1 MANDSISMKCEH
13 CSANLK
19 LPAALAPGKKIK
31 CPKCSGVIIV
41 PSASAAPSKPPKDE
55 KKVPEAP
62 PKKKNSGD
70 DDDDDGVLYGLRDI
84 AKPGE
89 EEKSKPKVNYALDDS
104 NKDLRGP
111 AQAALLGPSNKIMF
125 RSMFCVA
132 LCVFSFG
139 TAVWPFVFSE
149 DILDY
154 KETLKAYFKIE
165 AEKAKGNPE
174 LQKRLS
180 ERGSA
185 IAKDNK
191 NDILAHNV
199 YPEIAERQ
207 KKLGLQ
213 DIEQGITLQ
222 PAEQAFI
229 KEIRT
234 KQVPYRISWIV
245 LSLLVLVYNAVEA
258 MAAVRMQALES
269 YNWSMACA
277 IMGIIPFN
285 CIGLLA
291 KIWSVEVQPDPMEL
305 IPDTG
310 FNFADGG
317 LLVVFTHPLFLLC
330 LEYIGSLALG
340 ATALTVL
347 LKPEVKEGFT
357 YKGDI

>member
-1 MANDSISMKCEH
+1 MANDTISMKCEH
-13 CSANLK
+13 CGANLK
-19 LPAALAPGKKIK
+19 LPATLAPGKKIK
-31 CPKCSGVIIV
+31 CPKCSGVILV
-41 PSASAAPSKPPKDE
+41 QSASAAPSKPPKDE
-55 KKVPEAP
+55 KKTPEAP
-62 PKKKNSGD
+62 PKKKSSGD
-70 DDDDDGVLYGLRDI
+70 DDDDDGALYGLRDI

-89 EEKSKPKVNYALDDS
+89 EVKSKPKVNYALDTS

-139 TAVWPFVFSE
+139 VAVWPFLFSE

-154 KETLKAYFKIE
+154 KDTLKAYFKIE
-165 AEKAKGNPE
+165 AEKAKGTPDV
-174 LQKRLS
+174 QKKLI

-185 IAKDNK
+185 IEKDNK

-207 KKLGLQ
+207 KKMGLT
-213 DIEQGITLQ
+213 DIPQGITLQ

-234 KQVPYRISWIV
+234 KQVPYRISWIIF
-245 LSLLVLVYNAVEA
+245 SLLILVYNAVEA

-269 YNWSMACA
+269 YNWSMVCA

-285 CIGLLA
+285 CIGLLS
-291 KIWSVEVQPDPMEL
+291 KIWSVEVQPDPMQL
-305 IPDTG
+305 IPDDG
-310 FNFADGG
+310 FD
-317 LLVVFTHPLFLLC
+317 LLQMFTHPLFLLC
-330 LEYIGSLALG
+330 LEYIGSLAMG
-340 ATALTVL
+340 ATALQVL

>member
-1 MANDSISMKCEH
+1 MKCEH
-13 CSANLK
+13 CDANLK
-19 LPAALAPGKKIK
+19 LPGTLAPGKKIK
-31 CPKCSGVIIV
+31 CPKCSGVITV
-41 PSASAAPSKPPKDE
+41 PSSSAPSKPPKEE
-55 KKVPEAP
+55 KKAPEEP
-62 PKKKNSGD
+62 PKKKNTGD
-70 DDDDDGVLYGLRDI
+70 DDDEGGLYGLQDI
-84 AKPGE
+84 ANPEKE
-89 EEKSKPKVNYALDDS
+89 TKSKPKINYALDTS

-139 TAVWPFVFSE
+139 VAVWPFVFSE

-165 AEKAKGNPE
+165 IEKAKGNTE
-174 LQKRLS
+174 LQKKLS
-180 ERGSA
+180 ERASK
-185 IAKDNK
+185 IEKDNK

-207 KKLGLQ
+207 KKLKMT
-213 DIEQGITLQ
+213 DVEQGIPLE
-222 PAEQAFI
+222 PGEQEFI
-229 KEIRT
+229 KVIRT

-245 LSLLVLVYNAVEA
+245 FSLLILVYNAVEA

-269 YNWSMACA
+269 YNWSMVCA

-285 CIGLLA
+285 CIGLLS
-291 KIWSVEVQPDPMEL
+291 KIWSADVQPDPMQL
-305 IPDTG
+305 FPDEG
-310 FNFADGG
+310 FD
-317 LLVVFTHPLFLLC
+317 LLQLFTHPLFLLC

-340 ATALTVL
+340 ATALQVL
-347 LKPEVKEGFT
+347 LKPEVKEGFS

>member
-19 LPAALAPGKKIK
+19 LPGTLAPGKKIK
-31 CPKCSGVIIV
+31 CPKCSGVITV
-41 PSASAAPSKPPKDE
+41 PSASAPSNPPKDE

-62 PKKKNSGD
+62 PKKKSSGD

-84 AKPGE
+84 PKPGE
-89 EEKSKPKVNYALDDS
+89 EVKSKPTVNYALDTS

-139 TAVWPFVFSE
+139 VAAWPFVFSE

-174 LQKRLS
+174 LQKKLVA
-180 ERGSA
+180 RGSSIDKNA
-185 IAKDNK
+185 K

-207 KKLGLQ
+207 KKLGITP
-213 DIEQGITLQ
+213 DDQGITLE

-245 LSLLVLVYNAVEA
+245 LSLLILVYNAVEA

>member
-1 MANDSISMKCEH
+1 
-13 CSANLK
+13 
-19 LPAALAPGKKIK
+19 
-31 CPKCSGVIIV
+31 
-41 PSASAAPSKPPKDE
+41 
-55 KKVPEAP
+55 
-62 PKKKNSGD
+62 
-70 DDDDDGVLYGLRDI
+70 
-84 AKPGE
+84 
-89 EEKSKPKVNYALDDS
+89 
-104 NKDLRGP
+104 
-111 AQAALLGPSNKIMF
+111 
-125 RSMFCVA
+125 
-132 LCVFSFG
+132 
-139 TAVWPFVFSE
+139 VFSE

-165 AEKAKGNPE
+165 VEKAKDNPE
-174 LQKRLS
+174 LQKKLS
-180 ERGSA
+180 ERA
-185 IAKDNK
+185 KKIAEDNK

-207 KKLGLQ
+207 KKLGLT
-213 DIEQGITLQ
+213 DIEMGITLE

-234 KQVPYRISWIV
+234 KQVPYRISWIIF
-245 LSLLVLVYNAVEA
+245 SLLILVYNAVEA

-269 YNWSMACA
+269 YNWSMVCA

-285 CIGLLA
+285 CIGLLC

-310 FNFADGG
+310 FNFSDGG
-317 LLVVFTHPLFLLC
+317 LLVLFTHPLFLLC

-340 ATALTVL
+340 ATALQVL

>member
-19 LPAALAPGKKIK
+19 LPGTLAPGKKIK
-31 CPKCSGVIIV
+31 CPKCSGVITV
-41 PSASAAPSKPPKDE
+41 PSASAPSNPPKDE

-62 PKKKNSGD
+62 PKKKSSGD

-84 AKPGE
+84 PKPGE
-89 EEKSKPKVNYALDDS
+89 EVKSKPTVNYALDTS

-174 LQKRLS
+174 LQKKLVA
-180 ERGSA
+180 RGSSIDKNA
-185 IAKDNK
+185 K

-207 KKLGLQ
+207 KKLGITP
-213 DIEQGITLQ
+213 DDQGITLE

-234 KQVPYRISWIV
+234 KQVPYRISWII
-245 LSLLVLVYNAVEA
+245 LSLLILVYNAVEA

>member
-13 CSANLK
+13 CGANLK
-19 LPAALAPGKKIK
+19 LPATLAPGKKIK
-31 CPKCSGVIIV
+31 CPKCSGVIV
-41 PSASAAPSKPPKDE
+41 VQSASAAPSKPPKDE

-62 PKKKNSGD
+62 PKKKSSAD

-84 AKPGE
+84 ANPEQEAKA
-89 EEKSKPKVNYALDDS
+89 KPKVNYALDTS

-139 TAVWPFVFSE
+139 VAVWPFVFSE

-165 AEKAKGNPE
+165 AEKAKGTPE
-174 LQKRLS
+174 LKKQL
-180 ERGSA
+180 EDRGSK
-185 IAKDNK
+185 IDKDNK

-199 YPEIAERQ
+199 YPEVAERQ
-207 KKLGLQ
+207 KKMGLT
-213 DIEQGITLQ
+213 DIPQGIPLQ

-245 LSLLVLVYNAVEA
+245 LSLLILVYNAVEA

-269 YNWSMACA
+269 YKWSMVCA

-310 FNFADGG
+310 FD
-317 LLVVFTHPLFLLC
+317 LLQMFTHPLFLLC
-330 LEYIGSLALG
+330 LEYIGSLAMG
-340 ATALTVL
+340 AMALQVL

>member
-19 LPAALAPGKKIK
+19 LPGTLAPGKKIK
-31 CPKCSGVIIV
+31 CPKCSGVITV
-41 PSASAAPSKPPKDE
+41 PSASAPSNPPKDE

-62 PKKKNSGD
+62 PKKKSSGD

-84 AKPGE
+84 PKPGE
-89 EEKSKPKVNYALDDS
+89 EVKSKPTVNYALDTS

-174 LQKRLS
+174 LQKKLVA
-180 ERGSA
+180 RGSSIDKNA
-185 IAKDNK
+185 K

-207 KKLGLQ
+207 KKLGITP
-213 DIEQGITLQ
+213 DDQGITLE

-245 LSLLVLVYNAVEA
+245 LSLLILVYNAVEA